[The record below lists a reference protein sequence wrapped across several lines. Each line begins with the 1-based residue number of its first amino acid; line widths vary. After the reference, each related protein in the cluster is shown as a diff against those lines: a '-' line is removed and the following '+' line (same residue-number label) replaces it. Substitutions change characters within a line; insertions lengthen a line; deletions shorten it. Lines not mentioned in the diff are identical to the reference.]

1 LSRGLQLSADP
12 FAHFQP
18 TWCSSL
24 IQAASSV
31 PVLQNAGILHG
42 MRNEHALS
50 VTVGPVD
57 QRWLDEVSPW
67 LKNGDASA
75 IVLLPHRIAHE
86 MAIYSD
92 DVGPLVKW
100 LQSEGFDAIFLDMPD
115 QAFESQYNAVS
126 YVIINILLNM
136 AGGAVWDGFKSLL
149 GKMQSRA
156 RDTKDTSVEPQ
167 CKMSLGLRKP
177 DGSVVWQ
184 GISGPTEE
192 VLKHAESLAREYL
205 AASAKAANM
214 EIENIDP
221 DPSPPDIPG

>member
-1 LSRGLQLSADP
+1 MQFSDP
-12 FAHFQP
+12 NQQVRFRPLHN
-18 TWCSSL
+18 
-24 IQAASSV
+24 V
-31 PVLQNAGILHG
+31 GILHS
-42 MRNEHALS
+42 MRNEHAPS
-50 VTVGPVD
+50 VMVGPVD
-57 QRWLDEVSPW
+57 QQWLDEVSPW

-75 IVLLPHRIAHE
+75 IMLLPHRIAHQK
-86 MAIYSD
+86 AIYGD

-100 LQSEGFDAIFLDMPD
+100 LQSEGFDTAFLDTPD

-136 AGGAVWDGFKSLL
+136 AGGAAWDGFKSLL
-149 GKMQSRA
+149 GKMRSTA
-156 RDTKDTSVEPQ
+156 RDTKGIGVESQ

-205 AASAKAANM
+205 AASTEVFSM
-214 EIENIDP
+214 EIENVDP
-221 DPSPPDIPG
+221 DPSLPDIQE